1 MNHRLPRP
9 VAALLGLALGL
20 LGLPLVPAS
29 TPVPAPVSSPASTAT
44 SAPAAAATASSA
56 VASTSTKPASLAST
70 LPACSSDA
78 SASASSTAKPATANC
93 LPNPTFNL
101 DISTA
106 RLPSALVGR
115 QYLHQIL
122 ALGGQAPLSFALAQG
137 QLPLGLSLSE
147 TGAIFGKPSQP
158 ETQAFEVRLS
168 DADGRSVTQA
178 YTLKVSGAPGASKP
192 TAAASSASAP
202 KPAPPLKTLSA
213 ADAQGLTPEPPRTAI
228 TTYQLPANFV
238 EQLKAA
244 AEAAQAAEA
253 AAAAE
258 AAQQAAQQ
266 GTEPLPSSEPSVS
279 AASTAGNAAT
289 ARPAAGAASANPS
302 SSTAATAAAEDMPV
316 LPAAQLKQIEKIL
329 QPLLGVEYPTRHL
342 FEAALDAQLCQ
353 FSRALLNSSAAKEGK
368 TPPSDS
374 EFARACPPDWAAL
387 ARKPPAPAQASKPLA
402 WQDLAPSIL
411 PPDLRR
417 TVINLAAAKPA
428 HPVGIQT
435 PIVLDGA
442 DCACLRDDLTQPII
456 AFYPAWLAPAP
467 DANKLDFSMI
477 NRINFFA
484 LGFAGESLADARP
497 QDWPESHTQFIREAR
512 RHGSKIDFTI
522 YRNDWQFLATEP
534 AGERAALTQRML
546 DQIPPQARALIDSSL
561 QDLAS
566 RAKAAMPGFGEVQT
580 LGDGITLFFDEAP
593 AGNDPLRPRFEDFF
607 HRFVLAMASELK
619 KGGRPYALNI
629 VVPDHLLGVTGSY
642 DIARLF
648 DFIKAVE
655 EPRMQEDRIAE
666 SKTPSGYEPGSQVTL
681 RFIVLLSEPSKLNK
695 KTLRALIENAP
706 ELHGNNRRIFLRKIV
721 PLLSLPQANEQQLDD
736 DLIYAED
743 NFGGIAFWPLPLA
756 GEYWSPAAA
765 KSLLAVF
772 SSQAGNSLDSAICSF
787 VCIQRWWV
795 RLAFELLLLIGL
807 LSVLLLQLSCEL
819 RAKYGRYALLGGV
832 PTLIVGAML
841 LHCDPALARVREGSG
856 QTIVMLGLL
865 LALALWTLFKPKV
878 KPP

>member
-1 MNHRLPRP
+1 M
-9 VAALLGLALGL
+9 
-20 LGLPLVPAS
+20 
-29 TPVPAPVSSPASTAT
+29 
-44 SAPAAAATASSA
+44 
-56 VASTSTKPASLAST
+56 ASTSTKPASLAPA

-78 SASASSTAKPATANC
+78 SASTASAAKPATANC

-106 RLPSALVGR
+106 RLPSAMVGR

-122 ALGGQAPLSFALAQG
+122 ALGGQAPLSFTLAQG

-178 YTLKVSGAPGASKP
+178 YTLKVNGAPGATKP
-192 TAAASSASAP
+192 SPAASSASAP
-202 KPAPPLKTLSA
+202 KPPPMKTLSA
-213 ADAQGLTPEPPRTAI
+213 ADAQGLTPEPPHAAI
-228 TTYQLPANFV
+228 ITYQLPADFV
-238 EQLKAA
+238 ERLKAA

-279 AASTAGNAAT
+279 AASTAGNGAT
-289 ARPAAGAASANPS
+289 ARPAVGAASASATS
-302 SSTAATAAAEDMPV
+302 SSTAAEDMPV
-316 LPAAQLKQIEKIL
+316 LPASQLKQIEKIL

-387 ARKPPAPAQASKPLA
+387 ARKPPAPAQANKPLA

-417 TVINLAAAKPA
+417 SVIAWAATKPA

-442 DCACLRDDLTQPII
+442 DCACLREDLTQQII

-467 DANKLDFSMI
+467 DGNKLDFSMI

-534 AGERAALTQRML
+534 AGERAALTQRLL

-561 QDLAS
+561 QDLAA
-566 RAKAAMPGFGEVQT
+566 RAKAAMPGFGESQT

-607 HRFVLAMASELK
+607 HRFVLAMAAELK

-648 DFIKAVE
+648 DFIKVVE

-681 RFIVLLSEPSKLNK
+681 RFIVLLSEPSKLTK
-695 KTLRALIENAP
+695 KSLRALIENAP

-756 GEYWSPAAA
+756 GQYWSPAAA

-795 RLAFELLLLIGL
+795 RLAFEVLLLIGL
-807 LSVLLLQLSCEL
+807 LSVLLLQLSCAL
-819 RAKYGRYALLGGV
+819 RAKYGRYALLGGI

>member
-1 MNHRLPRP
+1 MKHRLPRP
-9 VAALLGLALGL
+9 MATLLGLALGL

-29 TPVPAPVSSPASTAT
+29 APVSAPASTAS
-44 SAPAAAATASSA
+44 SAPAAASSASSA
-56 VASTSTKPASLAST
+56 SSALASTSTKPASLAPA

-78 SASASSTAKPATANC
+78 SASTAGAAKPAAANC

-106 RLPSALVGR
+106 RLPAAMVGR

-122 ALGGQAPLSFALAQG
+122 ALGGQAPLSFTLAQG

-178 YTLKVSGAPGASKP
+178 YTLKVNGAPGATKP
-192 TAAASSASAP
+192 SPAASSASAP
-202 KPAPPLKTLSA
+202 KPPPLKTLSA
-213 ADAQGLTPEPPRTAI
+213 ADAQGLTPEPPHTAI
-228 TTYQLPANFV
+228 TTYHLPTDFV
-238 EQLKAA
+238 ERLKAA

-266 GTEPLPSSEPSVS
+266 GTEPLASTEPRVS
-279 AASTAGNAAT
+279 GASTAGNGAT
-289 ARPAAGAASANPS
+289 ARPATGAASSSTTS
-302 SSTAATAAAEDMPV
+302 SSTAAEDMPV

-342 FEAALDAQLCQ
+342 FEAALDARLCQ
-353 FSRALLNSSAAKEGK
+353 FSQALLNSSAAKEGK
-368 TPPSDS
+368 TPPSDN

-387 ARKPPAPAQASKPLA
+387 ARKPPAPAQPNKALA

-411 PPDLRR
+411 PQDLRR
-417 TVINLAAAKPA
+417 SVIAWAAAKPA

-442 DCACLRDDLTQPII
+442 DCACLREDLTQQII
-456 AFYPAWLAPAP
+456 AFYPAWLTPAP
-467 DANKLDFSMI
+467 DGNKLDFSMI

-497 QDWPESHTQFIREAR
+497 QDWPESNTQFIREAR

-534 AGERAALTQRML
+534 AGERAALTQRLL

-561 QDLAS
+561 QDLAA
-566 RAKAAMPGFGEVQT
+566 RAKAAMPGFGEAQT
-580 LGDGITLFFDEAP
+580 LGDGITLFFDEVP

-607 HRFVLAMASELK
+607 HRFVLAMAEELK

-648 DFIKAVE
+648 DFIKVVE

-695 KTLRALIENAP
+695 KSLRALIENAP

-756 GEYWSPAAA
+756 GQYWSPAAA

-772 SSQAGNSLDSAICSF
+772 SSQAGSSLDSAICSF

-795 RLAFELLLLIGL
+795 RLAFEVLLLIGL
-807 LSVLLLQLSCEL
+807 LSVLLLQLSCAL